1 MTEAAVLHET
11 PAEPTYRPLCT
22 RCLRAGAVCLCAG
35 IRPFRTFFQVVL
47 LQHPKERKN
56 SIGTA
61 RFTHLT
67 LTDSRLIAGAEFETD
82 PAVSEILGDPESYP
96 TVLFPG
102 DASVNL
108 AEARDDFLEAIPFG
122 PSGRRRRLVVFVI
135 DGTWSQARAM
145 IRKSA
150 RLAALPRVSF
160 TLDQPS
166 QYKVRKQP
174 REYCLSTVEAVARL
188 VKLLD
193 PAAPAETLIET
204 FARMV
209 DHQLECANQGKLR
222 EKPKFKAT
230 ALLAPSAKVLAP
242 RQG

>member
-1 MTEAAVLHET
+1 MTEADLL
-11 PAEPTYRPLCT
+11 PARPPEPTYRPLCT
-22 RCLRAGAVCLCAG
+22 RCLRAGAVCLCDG
-35 IRPFRTFFQVVL
+35 IRPFRTFFQIVL

-82 PAVSEILGDPESYP
+82 PEVTAILADPANYP

-102 DASVNL
+102 DTSVNL
-108 AEARDDFLEAIPFG
+108 AESREAFLSGIPAG
-122 PSGRRRRLVVFVI
+122 PSGNPRRLVVFVI

-160 TLDQPS
+160 TLDRLS

-174 REYCLSTVEAVARL
+174 SEYCLSTVEAVARL

-209 DHQLECANQGKLR
+209 DHQLECANRGRLR
-222 EKPKFKAT
+222 EKEKFKAT
-230 ALLAPSAKVLAP
+230 ALLAPSLTGAVSETK
-242 RQG
+242 